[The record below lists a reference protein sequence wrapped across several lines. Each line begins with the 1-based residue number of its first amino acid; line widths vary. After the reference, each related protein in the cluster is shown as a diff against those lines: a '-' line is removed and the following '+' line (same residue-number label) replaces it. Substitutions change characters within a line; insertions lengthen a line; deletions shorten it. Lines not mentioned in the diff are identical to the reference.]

1 MAGRPRRAGAT
12 GDRTRVLV
20 LGGGSDIA
28 AATVAAMQRSGP
40 VTVVAAARDT
50 DAAVNGLAMAAPGA
64 ELVGR
69 RWDAL
74 DVAHHEPFVNDVF
87 DRYGPIDVVVCAVGR
102 LGHHAGVTMG
112 ATDVDAMVRANFS
125 GPAAALSAVARRMV
139 RQGHGSIVVLSS
151 VAGARARRSNYV
163 YGSSKAGLDA
173 FAQGLGDAVAKDGVD
188 VIVVRPGFVRSKMT
202 TGLEPAP
209 FSRTPGEVAT
219 AVVDAIA
226 TGGSRIVWVP
236 GTLGPLM
243 GILRV
248 APRSV
253 WRRIAADR

>member
-1 MAGRPRRAGAT
+1 MGNVGRAG
-12 GDRTRVLV
+12 GTRVLV

-28 AATVAAMQRSGP
+28 AATVAAMQRRGP
-40 VTVVAAARDT
+40 VTVIAAARDT
-50 DAAVNGLAMAAPGA
+50 DAAVNGLSAAAPNA

-74 DVAHHEPFVNDVF
+74 DVSTHESFVNDVF
-87 DRYGPIDVVVCAVGR
+87 DRYGPIDVVLCAVGR
-102 LGHHAGVTMG
+102 LGHHAGVSMS
-112 ATDVDAMVRANFS
+112 AADVDAMVRANFS
-125 GPAAALSAVARRMV
+125 GPAAALSSVARRMV
-139 RQGHGSIVVLSS
+139 RQGRGSIVVLSS

-173 FAQGLGDAVAKDGVD
+173 FAQGLGDAVAPDGVD

-202 TGLEPAP
+202 TGLDPAP
-209 FSRTPGEVAT
+209 FSRTPSQVGA
-219 AVVDAIA
+219 AVVDAIDA
-226 TGGSRIVWVP
+226 GGSRIVWVP

-243 GILRV
+243 GALRL

-253 WRRIAADR
+253 WRRVAADR